1 MAHRPP
7 HTPDRSSQRPVGG
20 RASPSADRV
29 KNFSS
34 GETIGIM
41 IAASAHWAENRG
53 GRTGH
58 KKCRMEAV
66 MLRAFIDA
74 TPAADQE
81 PERSRSIRSL
91 DKKFTNMRTCY
102 NDACED
108 LERTWS
114 SADEKEAVLLTFGGC
129 VLFELCRLAFKSC
142 PASAQIL
149 HTILS
154 CLGLHALWPRLT
166 P

>member
-1 MAHRPP
+1 
-7 HTPDRSSQRPVGG
+7 VGG

-41 IAASAHWAENRG
+41 IAASAHWAESRG
-53 GRTGH
+53 GRTGD
-58 KKCRMEAV
+58 KKRCMEAV
-66 MLRAFIDA
+66 MLKEFIDA

-81 PERSRSIRSL
+81 PARSRSIRSL
-91 DKKFTNMRTCY
+91 DKEFTDMRTRY

-108 LERTWS
+108 LERTCL
-114 SADEKEAVLLTFGGC
+114 SADEKEDVLLTFGGC

-142 PASAQIL
+142 PACAQLL